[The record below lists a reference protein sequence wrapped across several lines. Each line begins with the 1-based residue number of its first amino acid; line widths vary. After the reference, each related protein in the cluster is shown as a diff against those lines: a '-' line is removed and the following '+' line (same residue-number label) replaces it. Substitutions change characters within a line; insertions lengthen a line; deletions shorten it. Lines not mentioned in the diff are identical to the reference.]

1 VTDVAALLL
10 FAFVSTVTPGP
21 NNVVLW
27 ASGMRFGVRATLP
40 HVAGSAI
47 GVGALVALAAAGVAA
62 VLSTIPGSG
71 IVLKTIGTAYLV
83 YLAYRV
89 AGSGAPGEGQAARP
103 LTLQQGIV
111 FQFLNPKA
119 YLFALAAVSTY
130 RPGGLQ
136 VVLGSALVVVVIM
149 LVVLPSATI
158 WAAGGRL
165 LAPLFASPARHRALT
180 VFLAL
185 LLAAT
190 IALIWA

>member
-21 NNVVLW
+21 NNVILW
-27 ASGMRFGVRATLP
+27 ASGIRFGVRATLP

-47 GVGALVALAAAGVAA
+47 GVGAMVALAAAGVAA
-62 VLSTIPGSG
+62 VLSAIPGSD
-71 IVLKTIGTAYLV
+71 VELRVIGTVYLV

-89 AGSGAPGEGQAARP
+89 AGSGAPGEAQAPQP
-103 LTLQQGIV
+103 LTVQQAVV

-136 VVLGSALVVVVIM
+136 VVVGSALVVVVIM
-149 LVVLPSATI
+149 LIVVPSATV

-165 LAPLFASPARHRALT
+165 LAPLFASPARHRVLT
-180 VFLAL
+180 AVLAAL
-185 LLAAT
+185 LAVT

>member
-21 NNVVLW
+21 NNVILW

-47 GVGALVALAAAGVAA
+47 GVGAMVALAAAGVAA
-62 VLSTIPGSG
+62 VLSAIPGSD
-71 IVLKTIGTAYLV
+71 IELRVIGTAYLV

-89 AGSGAPGEGQAARP
+89 AGSGPPGEGQAPQP
-103 LTLQQGIV
+103 LTVQQAVV

-130 RPGGLQ
+130 RPGGVQ
-136 VVLGSALVVVVIM
+136 VVIGSALVVVVIM
-149 LVVLPSATI
+149 LVVVPSATV

-165 LAPLFASPARHRALT
+165 LAPLFASPARHRVLT
-180 VFLAL
+180 AVLAL
-185 LLAAT
+185 LLAVT

>member
-1 VTDVAALLL
+1 VNDVLALVL

-27 ASGMRFGVRATLP
+27 ASGMRFGVRATVP
-40 HVAGSAI
+40 HVLGSAI
-47 GVGALVALAAAGVAA
+47 GVGSLVALAALGVAA
-62 VLSTIPGSG
+62 VLSAVPGSD
-71 IVLKTIGTAYLV
+71 VTLRVVGTVYLV

-89 AGSGAPGEGQAARP
+89 AGSSAPGSGQAPQP
-103 LTLQQGIV
+103 LTVWEATI

-136 VVLGSALVVVVIM
+136 VVVGSALVVVVIM
-149 LVVLPSATI
+149 IIVLPSATI

-180 VFLAL
+180 VALAA

-190 IALIWA
+190 IALIWL

>member
-40 HVAGSAI
+40 HVAGSAL
-47 GVGALVALAAAGVAA
+47 GVGALVALSAAGVAA
-62 VLSTIPGSG
+62 VLSAIPGSDL
-71 IVLKTIGTAYLV
+71 VLRVVGTTYLV

-89 AGSGAPGEGQAARP
+89 AGSGAPGEGQAPQP
-103 LTLQQGIV
+103 LTLGQAVV

-136 VVLGSALVVVVIM
+136 VVVGSALVVVVIM
-149 LVVLPSATI
+149 LVVLPSATL

-180 VFLAL
+180 VLLAL
-185 LLAAT
+185 LLAVT
-190 IALIWA
+190 IALIWV